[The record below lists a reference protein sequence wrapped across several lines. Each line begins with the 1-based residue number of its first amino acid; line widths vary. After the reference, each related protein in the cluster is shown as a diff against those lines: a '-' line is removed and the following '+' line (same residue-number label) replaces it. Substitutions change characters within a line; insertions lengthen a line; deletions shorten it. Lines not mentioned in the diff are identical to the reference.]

1 MSQTK
6 FKARIAG
13 TGMYVPPRVVTNKD
27 LEKIM
32 DTTDEW
38 IRQRSGIE
46 SRHHVDGQGT
56 ADLAYE
62 ATLKALAAAKC
73 EAKDIELIILA
84 TLSPDHM
91 FPGSSAILQHR
102 LGLETTPSMDL
113 RAQCSGFLYSMNV
126 AKAFIESGTYKRIL
140 VVGSETHSPVIDIT
154 TRGRDVAVLFGDG
167 SGAVIVEAA
176 PADDTASYVGDIILH
191 SQGQYADRLW
201 IERPGTRGGT
211 WLTDEHL
218 EAGKQYPYME
228 GRYVYK
234 HAVERLQE
242 VIKEI
247 LEKEKLTLDQIDH
260 FIFHQANI
268 RINEKVAELMKI
280 PAEKCP
286 SNIQKYGNCSA
297 ASIPM
302 LLDETVKSGRIKRG
316 DTLLM
321 AAFGAGF
328 TWAAG
333 VIRY

>member
-1 MSQTK
+1 
-6 FKARIAG
+6 
-13 TGMYVPPRVVTNKD
+13 MYVPPRVVTNKD
-27 LEKIM
+27 LEKVM

-176 PADDTASYVGDIILH
+176 PANDTASYVGDIILH

-211 WLTDEHL
+211 WLTEEHL
-218 EAGKQYPYME
+218 ETGKQYPYME

-247 LEKEKLTLDQIDH
+247 LEKENLTLDQIDH
-260 FIFHQANI
+260 FLFHQANI

-280 PAEKCP
+280 PLEKCP

-316 DTLLM
+316 DTMLL